1 MPARRFTYVFQGIVL
16 AFLVYATLFSAVS
29 MMFANVHAQTPNLF
43 SVTIIAPTGGNT
55 VRREYAS
62 IITSNMIS
70 VGINAKLFYVN
81 FDQLASR
88 EFFISAPQGA
98 TFDQGGY
105 DIGFTGWGYVAPV
118 PDFRGNFDGRP
129 AYLSPVG
136 QNYALYNNSALNSL
150 LDTLYSTT
158 NVTTQVALTH
168 KFQEI
173 VFHDAPYNYIYEG
186 VNFVPRGQ
194 QWSAWGNKSV
204 YSTVTFPD
212 IQHWSGGSQLTLA
225 EAQNI
230 FPGNTLDPGGTTSS
244 NSFYVGYI
252 DGAIL
257 GGSLQ
262 EVDARTLDFMRGI
275 ATNITSSPDQ
285 LTWTIAIRPGVLFQ
299 DGVEMTADDFVFTQY
314 ALSNPQLASVG
325 LDSNV
330 QYLGSKVSF
339 TFMNGTTRID
349 DNTGPGVPE
358 TDGWWKSLS
367 RYQFQFHLPAV
378 YAFTNQTYASFAPLP
393 MHIMEGFAFSSW
405 DSAPFSTAVAP
416 YKYVWNP
423 QRYGGTG
430 SYTAVGPV
438 GAGPY
443 ILQNY
448 DFTNNIATLTK
459 FTHYWNASGLE
470 SLGQFTINTY
480 KVAWISSK
488 DAALA
493 ALRNG
498 EVNLL
503 DFNYE
508 LATDRATLQQMG
520 VNVISSPQLGW
531 QEMGFNMRHPIFGT
545 GAGTPLGQS
554 DPTRAAE
561 AALDIRKAISH
572 LIPRDQIVSQLL
584 GGAGYPL
591 ASFLGPGW
599 GKWYDP
605 TLQPDSYD
613 LDQAAKLLTQAG
625 YNVNVGPPPSQIT
638 HSSNAV
644 LGLGS
649 VDISGNAPVAHMM
662 ITIQESSDG
671 TTWHDVAGAISANDS
686 SYYASVPAPPPFS
699 TAWYR
704 ANFTGYVLNDRAAMA
719 ALGNGITLDQIQT
732 YIATQGSLLDH
743 RQMIPQTVTAP
754 IAVSSASSDATVAGA
769 LCLIIVVAVG
779 LYVRNRRS
787 YLDDDDDEDS
797 DYVTSANER

>member
-1 MPARRFTYVFQGIVL
+1 MNHMSARLTSCLVQGIVL

-29 MMFANVHAQTPNLF
+29 FTLTNVHAQTPNLF

-62 IITSNMIS
+62 IITSNMRS
-70 VGINAKLFYVN
+70 VGIDAKLFYVN

-98 TFDQGGY
+98 TFNQGGY
-105 DIGFTGWGYVAPV
+105 DIGFTGWGFVAPV
-118 PDFRGNFDGRP
+118 PDFRANFDGRP

-150 LDTLYSTT
+150 LDTLYSST
-158 NVTTQVALTH
+158 NVTLQVSLTH
-168 KFQEI
+168 KFEEI

-194 QWSAWGNKSV
+194 EWAAWGAKNI

-212 IQHWSGGSQLTLA
+212 IQHWSGGTQLTLA

-262 EVDARTLDFMRGI
+262 EVDARSLDFIPGT
-275 ATNITSSPDQ
+275 ATNIAASPDH
-285 LTWTIAIRPGVLFQ
+285 LTWTITFRPGVLFQ
-299 DGVEMTADDFVFTQY
+299 DGVEVTADDFIFTQY
-314 ALSNPQLASVG
+314 AVTNPQLASVG
-325 LDSNV
+325 LGSNV

-339 TFMNGTTRID
+339 TFLNGTTRID

-367 RYQFQFHLPAV
+367 RYTFQFHLPTV

-393 MHIMEGFAFSSW
+393 MHIMEKFPFSSW
-405 DSAPFSTAVAP
+405 DSAPFSSANSP
-416 YKYVWNP
+416 YTYTWDSA
-423 QRYGGTG
+423 RYGSAG

-448 DFTNNIATLTK
+448 DFTNNIATLVK
-459 FTHYWNASGLE
+459 FPHYWNATGLE
-470 SLGQFTINTY
+470 TLGQFTVNTY

-503 DFNYE
+503 DFNYQ
-508 LATDRATLQQMG
+508 LASDKGTLQQMG
-520 VNVISSPQLGW
+520 VNVISSPGLGW

-545 GAGTPLGQS
+545 GTGTPLGQS

-572 LIPRDQIVSQLL
+572 LIPRTQIVSQLL
-584 GGAGYPL
+584 AGAGYPL

-613 LDQAAKLLTQAG
+613 LNEAANLLEQAG
-625 YNVNVGPPPSQIT
+625 YNVNVGPAPSQIT
-638 HSSNAV
+638 YTSNAA

-649 VDISGNAPVAHMM
+649 VDISGTSPVAHML
-662 ITIQESSDG
+662 IIIQESTDG
-671 TTWHDVAGAISANDS
+671 TTWSNVAGAISANDS
-686 SYYASVPAPPPFS
+686 SYYAPAPPPPPFG
-699 TAWYR
+699 TEWYR
-704 ANFTGYVLNDRAAMA
+704 ANFTGYVLNDTAAMT
-719 ALGNGITLDQIQT
+719 ALGNGITVDQIT
-732 YIATQGSLLDH
+732 MFITTRNSLLGR
-743 RQMIPQTVTAP
+743 RQMLPQTLTAP
-754 IAVSSASSDATVAGA
+754 ITVSSVSTDATVAWVFGV
-769 LCLIIVVAVG
+769 IAV
-779 LYVRNRRS
+779 LAFAFYMRRRRS
-787 YLDDDDDEDS
+787 YVDEDEDS
-797 DYVTSANER
+797 ELPSA